1 MALGVYFAA
10 LLEYWLRF
18 CPIFRVENFQT
29 GTQIV
34 SSSKQTV
41 GQLKFLFRLTQD
53 EQPPQDLHVESS
65 VKFFLL
71 HPLQEEEDTS
81 TQAQAQGS
89 ATGESL
95 ADLDQSFPLEQFVG
109 PHLGEN
115 LAWRVQEVARK
126 LAMCRGESVQSWLR
140 TNYSDN
146 VVSHMVLRGYLFYP
160 LQHFASTSQ
169 VTQAHDW
176 LFHRNTTCTGDDAS
190 VGRTRPNP
198 EVAEDHL
205 RGWWT
210 SDIENDFQQR
220 VLANPR
226 HEIGESRFVVLPKLH
241 WLSPVI
247 AEEDRVTGHVMVRGE
262 DELAIENVDTM
273 TLAEMVAYSHN
284 HFKTLGPSR
293 AAKEKGGVVMP
304 LLIAEIVRCRPQD
317 VEYDGDQ
324 LRWKEL
330 SRGFL
335 LDPEYWDPL
344 PLCREAVRFWR
355 TSNRHD
361 DDLPSERQYH
371 GRRSWNQDGVI
382 KSAEDEPPV
391 LVGHS
396 FENIDTIT
404 PHEVCRELIGIMALE
419 QKSSFSHANLKQ
431 SIKEVLQ
438 RQREGQSWSL
448 PQDTFVLDC
457 LRFLVFEHNEILVE
471 ESGEPIGV
479 KTLQRVGHIVLDSLE
494 ALLRSAW
501 SDSPIQHSP
510 FLLLILQ
517 VAKDDQR
524 WEYLN
529 LTLRA
534 SGLINRFARME
545 DGENDIEITAQLRS
559 ECKRLL
565 ALRQRR
571 WNGIALEILRVCRL
585 SQDDSMA
592 SIDQAWNEMLDI
604 LMEQEDWSTAEQLA
618 SVSGDLALI
627 DQLLSRVS
635 ERSMT
640 KAVKRLTKVR
650 AQLVL
655 SSSGHTAEAHSS
667 MLATTNIDHM
677 QNRDIT
683 ARFKRV
689 LQWEYVDS
697 AEKIMAIVQ
706 RLVELEDRICSAEDP
721 HELQQLL
728 VVGLDCEWRP
738 QFLLKEATS
747 VDDKA
752 AVGEQADMDIPTELD
767 DGLSVYQLAVGDQVY
782 VIDVQALGSA
792 AGAPLKIL
800 WRAQSPFIV
809 LGFCVSSDV
818 QRLQQSFPRLFE
830 DNANEDA
837 NPLLIELKQFAIY
850 RQVPTS
856 TWGLSRLALVC
867 LGDSVDKEQQCSDW
881 GLRPLTNEQ
890 LEYAAKDA
898 FAVRSIAL
906 HLLADVESASTIA
919 SVVSYVSPFAISL
932 KRKTNSMGGLI
943 ARDGVVTG
951 LEPLGQGH
959 VRAALHDLE
968 LDIEFH
974 RLTDHGCVELD
985 HGLVVKTIAV
995 VIRDAEGNEEKYAAV
1010 VLRLDRSIDMRL
1022 LAEFFNVPKKQLVL
1036 ADQEV

>member
-41 GQLKFLFRLTQD
+41 GQLKFLFRLTQH

-71 HPLQEEEDTS
+71 HPLQEADTQ
-81 TQAQAQGS
+81 TRERT
-89 ATGESL
+89 TGESQAAL
-95 ADLDQSFPLEQFVG
+95 AESFPLEQFVG

-126 LAMCRGESVQSWLR
+126 LAMCRGESVQNWLR
-140 TNYSDN
+140 ANYSDN

-176 LFHRNTTCTGDDAS
+176 LFHRNTTCVGEDAA

-226 HEIGESRFVVLPKLH
+226 DEIGESRFVVLPKLH

-247 AEEDRVTGHVMVRGE
+247 AEEDRVTGHVLIRGE
-262 DELAIENVDTM
+262 DELTIENVDTM
-273 TLAEMVAYSHN
+273 TLTEMVAYSHN

-293 AAKEKGGVVMP
+293 SAKEKGGVVMP

-317 VEYDGDQ
+317 VEYDEGKS
-324 LRWKEL
+324 RWKEL

-371 GRRSWNQDGVI
+371 GRRSWDQDGVI
-382 KSAEDEPPV
+382 KSADDEPIAPAS
-391 LVGHS
+391 HS

-404 PHEVCRELIGIMALE
+404 PREVCQELIGMMALE
-419 QKSSFSHANLKQ
+419 QKSSFSHASLKK
-431 SIKEVLQ
+431 SIQAVLQ
-438 RQREGQSWSL
+438 RQRDGQTSL
-448 PQDTFVLDC
+448 LSQDAFVLDC
-457 LRFLVFEHNEILVE
+457 LRFLVLEHNAIKAA
-471 ESGEPIGV
+471 GEPVGV
-479 KTLQRVGHIVLDSLE
+479 KTVQRVGHVVLDSFE
-494 ALLRSAW
+494 ALLRSAL
-501 SDSPIQHSP
+501 DDPPIQYTQ

-534 SGLINRFARME
+534 SGLINRFARLE
-545 DGENDIEITAQLRS
+545 HGENDIEITSQLRS

-571 WNGIALEILRVCRL
+571 WNGIALEILRICKL
-585 SQDDSMA
+585 NQDESLA
-592 SIDQAWNEMLDI
+592 SINQAWSEMLDV
-604 LMEQEDWSTAEQLA
+604 LMEQGDWSTAEQLA
-618 SVSGDLALI
+618 SVSGDLVLV
-627 DQLLSRVS
+627 DQLFSRVS
-635 ERSMT
+635 ERCMA

-655 SSSGHTAEAHSS
+655 SSSGDPTEAHSS
-667 MLATTNIDHM
+667 LLVTAGIDHIR
-677 QNRDIT
+677 NRGIT
-683 ARFKRV
+683 ARFKHV

-697 AEKIMAIVQ
+697 AGKITEIVQ
-706 RLVELEDRICSAEDP
+706 RLAEQEDRIRSAEDP
-721 HELQQLL
+721 HELQQLM

-738 QFLLKEATS
+738 QFLLKEAAS
-747 VDDKA
+747 VDGDL
-752 AVGEQADMDIPTELD
+752 DIPNEFD
-767 DGLSVYQLAVGDQVY
+767 DGLSIYQLAVGDRVY
-782 VIDVQALGSA
+782 VIDVQTLGSA
-792 AGAPLKIL
+792 AETPLKML

-818 QRLQQSFPRLFE
+818 QRLHQSFPRLF
-830 DNANEDA
+830 DADGNKDA
-837 NPLLIELKQFAIY
+837 NPLLIELKQFAMY
-850 RQVPTS
+850 RQVPAS

-867 LGDSVDKEQQCSDW
+867 LGDSIDKEQQCSDW

-898 FAVRSIAL
+898 FGVRAIAL
-906 HLLADVESASTIA
+906 HLLADVESASTVA
-919 SVVSYVSPFAISL
+919 SVVSYVSPFAVLL
-932 KRKTNSMGGLI
+932 KRKASSSCGLLT
-943 ARDGVVTG
+943 RDAVVTG
-951 LEPLGQGH
+951 LEPLGQSH
-959 VRAALHDLE
+959 VRAALHNLE
-968 LDIEFH
+968 VDIEFH
-974 RLTDHGCVELD
+974 RLIDHGSVELD

-1022 LAEFFNVPKKQLVL
+1022 LAELFNVPKKQLVL